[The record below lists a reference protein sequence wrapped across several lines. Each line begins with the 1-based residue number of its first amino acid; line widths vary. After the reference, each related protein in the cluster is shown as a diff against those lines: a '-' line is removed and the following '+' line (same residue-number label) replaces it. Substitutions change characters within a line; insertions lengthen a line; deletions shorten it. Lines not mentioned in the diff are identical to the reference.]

1 MWLLDTVS
9 LATKPLGDITNQ
21 HWLLW
26 CRKWQW
32 HFVFWGWEMCWN
44 ICCSCER
51 YRPPPPHTRTHT
63 HAELPPVQNVSQEAT
78 LSWLTSRWQTDSRR
92 NDLAGWPQRGH
103 SYIDR
108 HIISTLPYLL
118 PALPSVRNE
127 TIGRGFWDFRTRL
140 SHPPRS
146 SPENL
151 FLNIVLTNIVIVF
164 LFLFLEYHLS

>member
-1 MWLLDTVS
+1 MKVVLWFPETWPKQGKKWTYWRQQGKKYEVMCYIWLLDTVS
-9 LATKPLGDITNQ
+9 PATKALSDITKQ
-21 HWLLW
+21 RRLLW
-26 CRKWQW
+26 WRKWQW

-51 YRPPPPHTRTHT
+51 YRPPPPHTHTHT
-63 HAELPPVQNVSQEAT
+63 QLPPVYNVSQEAT
-78 LSWLTSRWQTDSRR
+78 LSSLTSRWQTDSGR

-127 TIGRGFWDFRTRL
+127 TMVEASEISG
-140 SHPPRS
+140 HKA
-146 SPENL
+146 E
-151 FLNIVLTNIVIVF
+151 
-164 LFLFLEYHLS
+164 